1 MTVAVGGGDGGRGTR
16 ASFLV
21 GTWEAMRCGQI
32 LVENVFV
39 IVVLL
44 PVLIC
49 FGGRRKRRNRM
60 VEVAA
65 AVARCPDRGG
75 VVGFGTSSFAFYR
88 PGGGAEAVQ
97 EGEEET

>member
-1 MTVAVGGGDGGRGTR
+1 
-16 ASFLV
+16 
-21 GTWEAMRCGQI
+21 MRCGQI
-32 LVENVFV
+32 LVENVHG
-39 IVVLL
+39 IMILL
-44 PVLIC
+44 PMLIC

-60 VEVAA
+60 VEAAA
-65 AVARCPDRGG
+65 AVPRCPDRGD

>member
-1 MTVAVGGGDGGRGTR
+1 
-16 ASFLV
+16 
-21 GTWEAMRCGQI
+21 
-32 LVENVFV
+32 VENVHGIMIF
-39 IVVLL
+39 L
-44 PVLIC
+44 PMLIC

-60 VEVAA
+60 VEAAA
-65 AVARCPDRGG
+65 AVPRCPDRGD